1 MKVCTMCGEEKQL
14 TEFALEKNNKK
25 DGRRASCK
33 KCTSE
38 RIKKYFEEN
47 PEKKKAFDKESYE
60 KRKEKVL
67 QQKKEYYL
75 KKKQEILLARKE
87 YYEKNIEKKREYN
100 KEYKQKNI
108 DKLRERSRLYHRKHA
123 SSLSRKKK
131 ERIENDHLLTFKEKM
146 RMLVKNSFYRLK
158 HNKRVKTVDMLG
170 ADWETVREHIVS
182 QFKDGMTWEAF
193 VAGEIHIDHIKP
205 LATATCAEDIV
216 KLNHYTN
223 LQPLWALDNLQKG
236 ATFDDVKPNN

>member
-1 MKVCTMCGEEKQL
+1 MKVCTMCGEEKAL
-14 TEFALEKNNKK
+14 TEFTFDKSNKK

-38 RIKKYFEEN
+38 RIKKYFQDN
-47 PEKKKAFDKESYE
+47 PDKKKAFDKESYE
-60 KRKEKVL
+60 KHREKKL
-67 QQKKEYYL
+67 QQKKEYYER
-75 KKKQEILLARKE
+75 KKEEILLARKE
-87 YYEKNIEKKREYN
+87 YYQNNIEKRKEYN
-100 KEYKQKNI
+100 RKYREADI
-108 DKLRERSRLYHRKHA
+108 ESHRLRNRLYKRQNA
-123 SSLSRKKK
+123 QILSQKRK
-131 ERIENDHLLTFKEKM
+131 ERIASDNLLTFKE
-146 RMLVKNSFYRLK
+146 RIRLLVKGGFYRLK
-158 HNKRVKTVDMLG
+158 HNKRLNTIDILG